1 MSSVSSGLDV
11 ERLRS
16 CEFPLSSACAY
27 LNHAASSPLPRR
39 SAEALRRYGETRLRP
54 DLRYRSGGPGH
65 DSGPLRRALADAIN
79 CDPSEIGFVPS
90 TSDGVGIVANAIDW
104 RPGENVVFPECEY
117 PGVVYPWLNLARRG
131 VEARMVPAP
140 LGHVDHDTLAA
151 LIDDRTR
158 AVMVSHVE
166 WSSGFRVDVERL
178 GELCRKRGILL
189 VVDAI
194 QSLGVTPVDV
204 KAMRADVLVAGCYKM
219 LMGIPGTAVLYV
231 RRDAMPGLLPDR
243 AGQES
248 VKTPMLDRPEL
259 VWKDDAHRYQVGSE
273 SLAALYV
280 LESSLGLLLEAGVSR
295 THAHILGLIDRLAAG
310 LGARGFTVTSS
321 LTPHARSTIMSFTS
335 GGREK
340 DAALHGYLL
349 ERDVVVSL
357 RPYGVRVSPH
367 LYNTRE
373 DVDRLLGAL
382 S

>member
-1 MSSVSSGLDV
+1 MSSISSGLDV
-11 ERLRS
+11 GRLRS
-16 CEFPLSSACAY
+16 CEFPLASECAY

-39 SAEALRRYGETRLRP
+39 SAEALRRYAETRLRP
-54 DLRYRSGGPGH
+54 DLRYRAGTPGH

-104 RPGENVVFPECEY
+104 RAGDNVVLPECEY
-117 PGVVYPWLNLARRG
+117 PGVVYPWLNLTRRG

-140 LGHVDHDTLAA
+140 LGHVDYDTLAGF
-151 LIDDRTR
+151 IDGRTR
-158 AVMVSHVE
+158 ALSVSHVE

-178 GELCRKRGILL
+178 GQLCRQRGILF

-204 KAMRADVLVAGCYKM
+204 KAMQADVLVAGCYKM

-231 RRDAMPGLLPDR
+231 NREAMPNLLPDR

-280 LESSLGLLLEAGVSR
+280 LESSLGLLLEAGVAR
-295 THAHILGLIDRLAAG
+295 THAHILGLLDGLAAG
-310 LGARGFTVTSS
+310 LHARGLTVTSS
-321 LTPHARSTIMSFTS
+321 LAPGARSTIVSFTS
-335 GGREK
+335 GGAEK
-340 DAALHGYLL
+340 DAALHRHLL
-349 ERDVVVSL
+349 EREVIVSL

-367 LYNTRE
+367 LYNTLE
-373 DVDRLLGAL
+373 DIDRLLGAVR
-382 S
+382 